1 MKLSI
6 EENNEQIPKFY
17 LMYNIQTMVGLLQ
30 TILYFN
36 LLLANLEYLTKETWV
51 TCTTYY
57 DIRNQQNNN

>member
-17 LMYNIQTMVGLLQ
+17 LMYNIKTMVGLLQ

-36 LLLANLEYLTKETWV
+36 LLLANLEYLTKETLGNL
-51 TCTTYY
+51 Y
-57 DIRNQQNNN
+57 DILRHTKPTK

>member
-36 LLLANLEYLTKETWV
+36 LLLANLEYLTKETLGNF
-51 TCTTYY
+51 Y
-57 DIRNQQNNN
+57 DILRHTKPTK

>member
-1 MKLSI
+1 MKLLI

-36 LLLANLEYLTKETWV
+36 LLLANLEYLTKETLGNL
-51 TCTTYY
+51 Y
-57 DIRNQQNNN
+57 DILRHTKPTK

>member
-36 LLLANLEYLTKETWV
+36 LLLANLEYLTKETLGNL
-51 TCTTYY
+51 Y
-57 DIRNQQNNN
+57 DILRHTKPTK

>member
-36 LLLANLEYLTKETWV
+36 LLLANLEYLTKETLGNL
-51 TCTTYY
+51 Y
-57 DIRNQQNNN
+57 DILRHKKPTK

>member
-36 LLLANLEYLTKETWV
+36 LLLANLEYLTKETLGNL
-51 TCTTYY
+51 Y
-57 DIRNQQNNN
+57 DILRHPKPTK